1 VDILWLLINIWIVAL
16 ILFVIIHFG
25 YLFLV
30 FILARVKRKEI
41 RKAEDFTPFISVLI
55 PCYNVGSVIDR
66 KIKNTL
72 ETDYPKDRFEI
83 IVVESGSTDN
93 THSILS
99 RYAAQGK
106 IKLVRQPR
114 RLGKSSAI
122 NCGLSLSKSDIVVMT
137 DADASLEEDAVRRL
151 VENFADEK
159 VGAVV
164 GNLTLVSGKSMIS
177 KMNHLFYKIFRQ
189 KVREWES
196 KFDSASFWSGE
207 LCAFRK
213 SFLERLEEDII
224 NDDRY
229 ILLKIRSKGYRCIS
243 ETLSHVYEKDAEDVL
258 GQINHKRRT
267 TAGTIQG
274 TLRFKHMFCNPKY
287 GLFGMLI
294 FPAHFF
300 RVVLLPIL
308 LLIIEVLSPFAI
320 FVFLSSFTGAVWL
333 AVAVIVLTILSV
345 FNKGRRLLSSLCYG
359 VFVQI
364 GVIGGIIDYILKRQG
379 VLWKKIPKG
388 SGKKDAHV

>member
-1 VDILWLLINIWIVAL
+1 MNSSVDILWLLTNIWIVAL
-16 ILFVIIHFG
+16 SLFVIIHFG

-30 FILARVKRKEI
+30 LILARVKRKEI
-41 RKAEDFTPFISVLI
+41 RKDENFTPFISILI

-72 ETDYPKDRFEI
+72 QIDYPRDQFEI
-83 IVVESGSTDN
+83 IIVESGSTDN
-93 THSILS
+93 THAILS
-99 RYAAQGK
+99 RYATQGK
-106 IKLVRQPR
+106 IKLARQPQ

-122 NCGLSLSKSDIVVMT
+122 NFGLDLCKSDIVVMT
-137 DADASLEEDAVRRL
+137 DADASLEENAVKKL

-159 VGAVV
+159 VGAAV
-164 GNLTLVSGKSMIS
+164 GNLTLVSGKSMTS
-177 KMNHLFYKIFRQ
+177 RMNHLFYKIFRQ
-189 KVREWES
+189 KLREWES

-213 SFLERLEEDII
+213 SLLERLDEDII

-243 ETLSHVYEKDAEDVL
+243 EALSHVYEKDAEDVS
-258 GQINHKRRT
+258 GQIHHKRRT

-274 TLRFKHMFCNPKY
+274 TLRFKHMLCNPKY

-294 FPAHFF
+294 FPAHIF
-300 RVVLLPIL
+300 RVTLLPIL
-308 LLIIEVLSPFAI
+308 LLIIEILCPFAI
-320 FVFLSSFTGAVWL
+320 FVFISSFAGATWL
-333 AVAVIVLTILSV
+333 AAAVIAVALLSL
-345 FNKGRRLLSSLCYG
+345 FGKGRRLLSLLFYA

-364 GVIGGIIDYILKRQG
+364 GIIGGILDSVFKRQD
-379 VLWKKIPKG
+379 VLWKKIVKE
-388 SGKKDAHV
+388 

>member
-1 VDILWLLINIWIVAL
+1 MGEIITMDVIWILTSIWTVAFV
-16 ILFVIIHFG
+16 LFVTIYFG
-25 YLFLV
+25 YFFLV
-30 FILARVKRKEI
+30 FILTKVKKKEI
-41 RKAEDFTPFISVLI
+41 RKAENFTPFISILI
-55 PCYNVGSVIDR
+55 PCYNVGRVIDQ

-72 ETDYPKDRFEI
+72 EIDYPKDEFEI
-83 IVVESGSTDN
+83 IAVESGSIDN
-93 THSILS
+93 TYSILS
-99 RYAAQGK
+99 KYVAQGK
-106 IKLVRQPR
+106 IKLIKQQQ

-122 NCGLSLSKSDIVVMT
+122 NCGLNVCRSDIIVMT

-151 VENFADEK
+151 VENFADET
-159 VGAVV
+159 VGAAV
-164 GNLTLVSGKSMIS
+164 GNLTLVSGKSMTS
-177 KMNHLFYKIFRQ
+177 RMNHLFYKIFRQ
-189 KVREWES
+189 KLREWES

-213 SFLERLEEDII
+213 SLLERLEEDII

-243 ETLSHVYEKDAEDVL
+243 ETLSHAYEKDAEDVS
-258 GQINHKRRT
+258 GQIHHKRRT

-274 TLRFKHMFCNPKY
+274 TLRFKHMLCNPKY

-300 RVVLLPIL
+300 RVILLPIL

-320 FVFLSSFTGAVWL
+320 FVFLSSFTGAAWL
-333 AVAVIVLTILSV
+333 AVAVIVLALLSL

-388 SGKKDAHV
+388 

>member
-1 VDILWLLINIWIVAL
+1 MGEIIRMDIIWILTSIWAVAL
-16 ILFVIIHFG
+16 ALFIVINFG
-25 YLFLV
+25 YFFLV
-30 FILARVKRKEI
+30 YILARVKKKEI
-41 RKAEDFTPFISVLI
+41 RKAENFTPFISILI
-55 PCYNVGSVIDR
+55 PCYNVGYIIDQ
-66 KIKNTL
+66 KIKSIL
-72 ETDYPKDRFEI
+72 EIDYPKVKFEI
-83 IVVESGSTDN
+83 IAVESGSTDN
-93 THSILS
+93 TYSILS
-99 RYAAQGK
+99 KYAVQGELRL
-106 IKLVRQPR
+106 IKQSR

-122 NCGLSLSKSDIVVMT
+122 NCGLDVCKSDIIVMT
-137 DADASLEEDAVRRL
+137 DADASLGQNAVRKL
-151 VENFADEK
+151 VENFADET

-164 GNLTLVSGKSMIS
+164 GNLTLVSGKSMTS
-177 KMNHLFYKIFRQ
+177 RMNHLFYKIFRQ
-189 KVREWES
+189 KLREFES

-213 SFLERLEEDII
+213 PLLEKLEEDII

-229 ILLKIRSKGYRCIS
+229 ILLKIRNKGYRCIT
-243 ETLSHVYEKDAEDVL
+243 ETLSHVHEKDAEDVSS
-258 GQINHKRRT
+258 QINHKRRT

-274 TLRFKHMFCNPKY
+274 TLRFKHMFYNPKY

-300 RVVLLPIL
+300 RVILLPIL

-320 FVFLSSFTGAVWL
+320 FVFLSSFTGAPWL
-333 AVAVIVLTILSV
+333 AVAMIVLALLAV
-345 FNKGRRLLSSLCYG
+345 FDKGRRLLSSLFYG

-388 SGKKDAHV
+388 